1 MTEADIEKV
10 AKRASELVLDSIDGQ
25 ITDLVMDQIY
35 RDIGKSVVRKALWTI
50 GIVVLIAFGWI
61 AAKFGF
67 KEVI

>member
-25 ITDLVMDQIY
+25 ITSLVMDQIY
-35 RDIGKSVVRKALWTI
+35 QDIGRSVVRKALWVI
-50 GIVVLIAFGWI
+50 GVCCLIAIAWI